1 MVKKKRVKPL
11 HFESDEAY
19 RKWQAYRHIHHIKTK
34 HPNRKVYIAGKPHR
48 VKKTK
53 K

>member
-11 HFESDEAY
+11 HFESEEAY

-34 HPNRKVYIAGKPHR
+34 HPYRKVYIANKPHK